1 MKVINKIVTAQLKKN
16 IKRSI
21 VTVLGIAVS
30 VAMLTSVVACFK
42 AAFGFAKDFTTQTN
56 GSYNAYFYNVPA
68 SQIAHLTDV
77 KDLDKYCLLG
87 EETIMVINSFDQAGQ
102 EKHSQVVDLNFYSK
116 NAFNMMSDKLSA
128 GTWPQNELEIVLPEN
143 FKKYKIGDQISVTYE
158 KSGYAISPGAHTNYV
173 EYKFGEN
180 KQTKIFKITG
190 FLDSSSS
197 GTGKSITYLDEST
210 LESNNN
216 VTVCLLFNDFS
227 WEKYKELSALS
238 PESIHQHLMFN
249 LGSGIVSPDFIID
262 VLKNDET
269 YMRYSTKIVLGF
281 AILLVAIITIAS
293 VVMIY
298 NAFTISLSE
307 RSKYLGILSSVG
319 ATKSQKFKSVFFEA
333 FVLGGFG
340 IALGILV
347 GFAGIGTTFYL
358 IRPLFVEMLNLSIYL
373 KLSVSLQMICTIIV
387 LAVFSI
393 LISALIPAIKSAK
406 QSIINSIKQAD
417 IKLTK
422 KQVKTSK
429 LTRKLFGI
437 EGELGLKN
445 LKRNKSKYRVTLLS
459 LVTSIVVFIS
469 ASALVKFVSQ
479 RISINNVATA
489 DINVHLN
496 INSLDNFYINANNDD
511 FASNLAATK
520 KELLNKNSKLTLIS
534 EHSTYML
541 AYSQDISENK
551 AAFAKQFSG
560 IYYEDNSLPNE
571 RSRICD
577 ISVYDEKHFKD
588 VLADI
593 DQNLKIDDFVNQK
606 QPVFLLDGVKTT
618 DNFKLP
624 GAKII
629 YTNQSNSYDH
639 DYFYCTTESFN
650 KFLQQ
655 NTDIK
660 PMLTSYSLDLNI
672 GQADDK
678 KVEKEINEIFGT
690 LNAKQENGEAIY
702 IHINNNKAELVA
714 TKNLGIIM
722 AVFIFGFLALISLI
736 CVANIFNTI
745 STNVIL
751 RRREFAVLKSLGVDE
766 KGIKKIFYYET
777 IFYGIKALIY
787 SLPISLLIILIIPL
801 NYTLQNHSLNDIFN
815 LSLKDIM
822 QALYKY
828 ICIPI
833 KEFTPWGSVLI
844 VVFMVFIVIWVP
856 MIYARKEI
864 EKEDVIEAITK
875 ENI

>member
-1 MKVINKIVTAQLKKN
+1 MKIINKIVTAQLKKN

-42 AAFGFAKDFTTQTN
+42 AAFCFAKDFAIQTN

-68 SQIAHLTDV
+68 SQIPHLTNV

-116 NAFNMMSDKLSA
+116 NAFNMMADKLSA
-128 GTWPQNELEIVLPEN
+128 GAWPQNESEIVLPEN
-143 FKKYKIGDQISVTYE
+143 FKKHKIGDQISVTYE
-158 KSGYAISPGAHTNYV
+158 KSDYAMSPGSHTNYV

-180 KQTKIFKITG
+180 KQTKTFKITG
-190 FLDSSSS
+190 FLESSYS

-210 LESNNN
+210 LKSNNN
-216 VTVCLLFNDFS
+216 VTICLLFNDFS
-227 WEKYKELSALS
+227 WKKYKELTKLL
-238 PESIHQHLMFN
+238 PKLTLCPHLMFN
-249 LGSGIVSPDFIID
+249 LGSGIVSLDFVLD
-262 VLKNDET
+262 VLKNDDA
-269 YMRYSTKIVLGF
+269 YMKYSTKIVLGF

-319 ATKSQKFKSVFFEA
+319 ATKAQKFKSVFFEA

-340 IALGILV
+340 IALGIVV

-358 IRPLFVEMLNLSIYL
+358 MRPLFVEMLKLPIYL
-373 KLSVSLQMICTIIV
+373 KLSVSLQMICTIIA

-393 LISALIPAIKSAK
+393 LISAVIPAIKSAK
-406 QSIINSIKQAD
+406 QSIISSIKQAD

-429 LTRKLFGI
+429 LTRRLFGI
-437 EGELGLKN
+437 TGELGLKN

-459 LVTSIVVFIS
+459 LITSIVVFIS

-479 RISINNVATA
+479 KISKDSIEAADMNVCADIENQTDPNDYDLINN
-489 DINVHLN
+489 
-496 INSLDNFYINANNDD
+496 F
-511 FASNLAATK
+511 AATK
-520 KELLNKNSKLTLIS
+520 SAVKDLLNNNPELKLYG
-534 EHSTYML
+534 EHSTYIL
-541 AYSQDISENK
+541 ARDMGENES
-551 AAFAKQFSG
+551 A
-560 IYYEDNSLPNE
+560 
-571 RSRICD
+571 ICVME
-577 ISVYDEKHFKD
+577 VYDEKHFKD

-593 DQNLKIDDFVNQK
+593 NQNLKIDDFINQE
-606 QPVFLLDGVKTT
+606 QPVFLLDNVKTAHR
-618 DNFKLP
+618 FKLP

-629 YTNQSNSYDH
+629 YTNSTDKHLRNN
-639 DYFYCTTESFN
+639 FYCTTESFN
-650 KFLQQ
+650 RFFQQ
-655 NTDIK
+655 NTDVESTLI
-660 PMLTSYSLDLNI
+660 SYNLDLNI

-678 KVEKEINEIFGT
+678 KVEQELKEIFST
-690 LNAKQENGEAIY
+690 LNAKQESGECAVY
-702 IHINNNKAELVA
+702 ITNNRTKLVA
-714 TKNLGIIM
+714 IKNLGIIM
-722 AVFIFGFLALISLI
+722 AVFTFGFLALISLI

-766 KGIKKIFYYET
+766 KGIKKIFNYET
-777 IFYGIKALIY
+777 IFYGIKALLY
-787 SLPISLLIILIIPL
+787 SLPISLLVVLIIPL

-815 LSLKDIM
+815 LSLKEIM

-828 ICIPI
+828 ICLPI
-833 KEFTPWGSVLI
+833 KEYTPWGSVLI
-844 VVFMVFIVIWVP
+844 VAFMVFIVIWVP
-856 MIYARKEI
+856 MVYSRKEI
-864 EKEDVIEAITK
+864 EKEDIIEAITK
-875 ENI
+875 ETI

>member
-1 MKVINKIVTAQLKKN
+1 MKIINKIVTAQLKKN

-42 AAFGFAKDFTTQTN
+42 AAFCFAKDFAIQTN

-68 SQIAHLTDV
+68 SQIPHLTDV

-116 NAFNMMSDKLSA
+116 NAFNMMADKLSA
-128 GTWPQNELEIVLPEN
+128 GAWPQNESEIVLPEN

-158 KSGYAISPGAHTNYV
+158 KSGYAMSPGSHTNYV

-180 KQTKIFKITG
+180 KQTKTFKITG
-190 FLDSSSS
+190 FLESSYS

-210 LESNNN
+210 LKSNNN
-216 VTVCLLFNDFS
+216 VTICLLFNDFS
-227 WEKYKELSALS
+227 WKKYKELTKLS
-238 PESIHQHLMFN
+238 PKSTFCPHLMFN
-249 LGSGIVSPDFIID
+249 LGSGIVSLDFVLD
-262 VLKNDET
+262 VLKNDDA
-269 YMRYSTKIVLGF
+269 YMKYSTKIVLGF

-319 ATKSQKFKSVFFEA
+319 ATKAQKFKSVFFEA

-340 IALGILV
+340 IALGIVV

-358 IRPLFVEMLNLSIYL
+358 IRPLFVEMLKLPIYL
-373 KLSVSLQMICTIIV
+373 KLSVSLQMICTIIA

-393 LISALIPAIKSAK
+393 LISAVIPAIKSAK
-406 QSIINSIKQAD
+406 QSIISSIKQAD

-429 LTRKLFGI
+429 LTRRLFGI
-437 EGELGLKN
+437 TGELGLKN

-479 RISINNVATA
+479 KISRDSVEAA
-489 DINVHLN
+489 DMN
-496 INSLDNFYINANNDD
+496 IHFTLETDDHNNNDLRN
-511 FASNLAATK
+511 NLEVIK
-520 KELLNKNSKLTLIS
+520 KDLFNKNPELKLYS
-534 EHSTYML
+534 EHSIYIL
-541 AYSQDISENK
+541 VRDWEENESKNESEKNWPC
-551 AAFAKQFSG
+551 
-560 IYYEDNSLPNE
+560 IMD
-571 RSRICD
+571 
-577 ISVYDEKHFKD
+577 VYDEKHFKD

-593 DQNLKIDDFVNQK
+593 NQNLKIDDFINQE
-606 QPVFLLDGVKTT
+606 QPVFLLDNVKTAHR
-618 DNFKLP
+618 FKLP

-629 YTNQSNSYDH
+629 YTNSTDKHLRNN
-639 DYFYCTTESFN
+639 FYCTTESFN
-650 KFLQQ
+650 RFFQQ
-655 NTDIK
+655 NTDVESTLI
-660 PMLTSYSLDLNI
+660 SYNLDLNI

-678 KVEKEINEIFGT
+678 KVEKDINEVFST

-702 IHINNNKAELVA
+702 IHINNNKADLVA
-714 TKNLGIIM
+714 AKNLGIIM
-722 AVFIFGFLALISLI
+722 AVFTFGFLALISLI

-766 KGIKKIFYYET
+766 KGIKKIFNYET
-777 IFYGIKALIY
+777 IFYGIKALLY
-787 SLPISLLIILIIPL
+787 SLSISLLVVLIIPL

-815 LSLKDIM
+815 LSLKEIM

-828 ICIPI
+828 ICLPI
-833 KEFTPWGSVLI
+833 KEYTPWGSVLI
-844 VVFMVFIVIWVP
+844 VTFMVFIVIWVP
-856 MIYARKEI
+856 MVYARKEI
-864 EKEDVIEAITK
+864 EKEDIIEAITK
-875 ENI
+875 ETI